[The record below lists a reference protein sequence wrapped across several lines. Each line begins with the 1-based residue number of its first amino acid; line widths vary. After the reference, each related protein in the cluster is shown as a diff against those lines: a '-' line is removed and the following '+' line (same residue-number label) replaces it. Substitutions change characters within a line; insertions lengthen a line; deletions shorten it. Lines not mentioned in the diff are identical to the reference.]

1 MQIYFKFFKTMGRD
15 TLVRV
20 GVQQV
25 KARYIPLQGK
35 QDKINLTSSLDLFSL
50 SRTGISKSFYYLPSV
65 ISCGV

>member
-1 MQIYFKFFKTMGRD
+1 MQIYFKFFKTMGQD

-25 KARYIPLQGK
+25 KARYIPLKGK
-35 QDKINLTSSLDLFSL
+35 QDKINLTSSLDFFSL
-50 SRTGISKSFYYLPSV
+50 SRTGISKSFHYLPSV